1 MTSTFSGLEPLSP
14 LARALADK
22 RNTFEKTFGY
32 TTVED
37 LLFHFPRRYLDVA
50 DISPISALEIGED
63 ASVYARV
70 ERVSERR
77 MNTRKGFILEV
88 IVTDLHP
95 TSDSLLGD
103 SEELSLTF
111 FNGYQARKDLVPGA
125 VGVFSGELT
134 TYRNQRVLTQPE
146 YTLLADEEEAAARP
160 FPIYARKQNIAQER
174 IRTAV
179 STLLDQIDQDS
190 FPDPIPQEVLRKH
203 GYPDLVTAL
212 KTVHRP
218 DNVKDAHRARRRFAF
233 QEAFYLQ
240 ATLAERR
247 AANSEERAV
256 ARELKSGGVLEAFDA
271 SLPYQLTSGQQ
282 EVGDILSRDLAN
294 SKPMNRLLQGEVG
307 SGKTLVALRA
317 MLQVIDAGGQ
327 AVLVA
332 PTEVLAQQHAQSIAA
347 MLGPLGMAG
356 QLGGAE
362 TATSVE
368 LLTGSMGAAAKK
380 KALLN
385 IATGDAG
392 IIVGTHALFSDIVS
406 FFDLGL
412 VVIDEQHRFGVEQR
426 DTLRNRAEVTA
437 HMLVMT
443 ATPIPRTVAMTVF
456 GDLEPL
462 VLQGL
467 PSGRKPVKSFVVPT
481 WNKKWLTRMVERMS
495 EEVGAGHQVFV
506 VCPRITES
514 DSASK
519 NAEGKGG
526 DAAQAQ
532 RTTVDQ
538 MVAFLSNRPELKDAR
553 IAALHGQ
560 QHSELKSSTMDQFAR
575 HETDILVSTTVI
587 EVGVDIPNATIMAII
602 DAENFGTAQIHQLRG
617 RIGRGGLDGTC
628 FLVTSL
634 EQDHA
639 SFERLERIAS
649 ISDGFVLAE
658 EDLKVRREGNVLGT
672 EQAGSRS
679 TLKELRVMRDAALIS
694 QAREDA
700 EELIS
705 RGSLDSYAGLR
716 AAIDRWFDQDTQ
728 EYLER
733 G

>member
-1 MTSTFSGLEPLSP
+1 MTSTFAGLEPLSS
-14 LARALADK
+14 LSKALGDK

-32 TTVED
+32 TTVEE
-37 LLFHFPRRYLDVA
+37 LLYHFPRRYLDVA
-50 DISPISALEIGED
+50 DISPIASLEIGED
-63 ASVYARV
+63 ASIYAQV
-70 ERVSERR
+70 ERVSERK

-88 IVTDLHP
+88 IVTDLHQQQEQNFGIP
-95 TSDSLLGD
+95 
-103 SEELSLTF
+103 EELSLTF
-111 FNGYQARKDLVPGA
+111 FNGYQARKDLVPGV
-125 VGVFSGELT
+125 VGVFSGVLS
-134 TYRNQRVLTQPE
+134 TYKSQRVLTQPE

-160 FPIYARKQNIAQER
+160 FPIYSRKQNIAQER
-174 IRTAV
+174 IRSAI
-179 STLLDQIDQDS
+179 STLIDQIDQDS
-190 FPDPIPQEVLRKH
+190 FPDPIPENILRKH
-203 GYPDLVTAL
+203 GYSDLVTSL

-218 DNVKDAHRARRRFAF
+218 ENVKDAYRARRRFAF

-247 AANSEERAV
+247 AANAQERAI
-256 ARELKSGGVLEAFDA
+256 ARTKIADGILQEFDA
-271 SLPYQLTSGQQ
+271 QLPYQLTEGQQ
-282 EVGDILSRDLAN
+282 KVGDILAKDLAQTQ
-294 SKPMNRLLQGEVG
+294 PMNRLLQGEVG

-347 MLGPLGMAG
+347 MLGPMGRAG
-356 QLGGAE
+356 QLDGADK
-362 TATSVE
+362 ATRVE
-368 LLTGSMGAAAKK
+368 LLTGSMGATAKK
-380 KALLN
+380 RALLN

-392 IIVGTHALFSDIVS
+392 IIIGTHALFSDNVS

-426 DTLRNRAEVTA
+426 DTLRNRAETTP

-462 VLQGL
+462 VLEGL

-481 WNKKWLTRMVERMS
+481 WNKKWLDRMIQVMS
-495 EEVGAGHQVFV
+495 EEVAAGHQVFV
-506 VCPRITES
+506 VCPRISET
-514 DSASK
+514 DNGSK
-519 NAEGKGG
+519 SSEN
-526 DAAQAQ
+526 QSAQ

-538 MVAFLSNRPELKDAR
+538 MFAFLSNRPELKDVR

-560 QHSELKSSTMDQFAR
+560 LHSDIKTDTMDQFAR
-575 HETDILVSTTVI
+575 HQTDILVSTTVI
-587 EVGVDIPNATIMAII
+587 EVGVDIPNATIMAVI

-617 RIGRGGLDGTC
+617 RIGRGGLEGTC

-634 EQDHA
+634 ERDHA
-639 SFERLERIAS
+639 SLERLERIAS

-658 EDLKVRREGNVLGT
+658 EDLKNRREGNVLGT
-672 EQAGSRS
+672 EQAGTRS
-679 TLKELRVMRDAALIS
+679 TLKELRVMRDAKLIG
-694 QAREDA
+694 QAKEDA
-700 EELIS
+700 EELVS
-705 RGSLDSYAGLR
+705 RGSLDAYPGLR
-716 AAIDRWFDQDTQ
+716 AAIDRWFDADTQ

>member
-1 MTSTFSGLEPLSP
+1 MKSTFGGLQPLSP
-14 LARALADK
+14 LSKALGDK

-50 DISPISALEIGED
+50 DISPIDSLEIGED
-63 ASVYARV
+63 ASVYAQV

-77 MNTRKGFILEV
+77 MSTRKGFILEV
-88 IVTDLHP
+88 IVTDLHQSRADEYGIP
-95 TSDSLLGD
+95 
-103 SEELSLTF
+103 EELSLTF
-111 FNGYQARKDLVPGA
+111 FNGYQARKDLVPGV
-125 VGVFSGELT
+125 VGVFSGVLS
-134 TYRNQRVLTQPE
+134 TYKSQRVLTQPE

-160 FPIYARKQNIAQER
+160 FPIYSRKQNIAQEK
-174 IRTAV
+174 IRSAI
-179 STLLDQIDQDS
+179 STLLDQIDSDS
-190 FPDPIPQEVLRKH
+190 FPDPIPEGVLGKH
-203 GYPDLVTAL
+203 GYSDLVTSL

-218 DNVKDAHRARRRFAF
+218 ENVKDAYRARRRFAF
-233 QEAFYLQ
+233 QEALYLQ
-240 ATLAERR
+240 LTLAERR
-247 AANSEERAV
+247 AANSEQRAV
-256 ARELKSGGVLEAFDA
+256 ARTQKANGILSEFDEQ
-271 SLPYQLTSGQQ
+271 LPYELTPGQQ
-282 EVGDILSRDLAN
+282 KVGKILAEDL
-294 SKPMNRLLQGEVG
+294 SKIHPMNCLLQGEVG

-332 PTEVLAQQHAQSIAA
+332 PTEVLAQQHAQSMAA
-347 MLGPLGMAG
+347 MLGPLGLAG
-356 QLGGAE
+356 QLGAADK
-362 TATSVE
+362 ATRVE
-368 LLTGSMGAAAKK
+368 LLTGSMGMAAKRQ
-380 KALLN
+380 ALLN

-392 IIVGTHALFSDIVS
+392 IIIGTHALFSDNVS

-426 DTLRNRAEVTA
+426 DTLRNRAETTP

-462 VLQGL
+462 VLEGL

-481 WNKKWLTRMVERMS
+481 WNKKWLDRMIQVIS
-495 EEVGAGHQVFV
+495 EEVAAGHQVFV
-506 VCPRITES
+506 VCPRISES
-514 DSASK
+514 DNGAK
-519 NAEGKGG
+519 NSET
-526 DAAQAQ
+526 QPAQ

-538 MVAFLSNRPELKDAR
+538 MSAYLSNRPELKNAR

-560 QHSELKSSTMDQFAR
+560 LHSDIKTETMDQFAR

-634 EQDHA
+634 ERDHA
-639 SFERLERIAS
+639 SLERLERIAS
-649 ISDGFVLAE
+649 ITDGFVLAE
-658 EDLKVRREGNVLGT
+658 EDLKTRREGNVLGA
-672 EQAGSRS
+672 EQAGTRS
-679 TLKELRVMRDAALIS
+679 TLKELRVMRDAKLIG
-694 QAREDA
+694 QAKEDA
-700 EELIS
+700 EELVN
-705 RGSLDSYAGLR
+705 RGGLDTYPELR
-716 AAIDRWFDQDTQ
+716 AAIDRWFDANTQ

>member
-1 MTSTFSGLEPLSP
+1 MTSTFAGLEPLSS
-14 LARALADK
+14 LSKALGDK

-32 TTVED
+32 TTVEE
-37 LLFHFPRRYLDVA
+37 LLYHFPRRYLDVA
-50 DISPISALEIGED
+50 DISPIASLEIGED
-63 ASVYARV
+63 ASIYAQV
-70 ERVSERR
+70 ERVSERK

-88 IVTDLHP
+88 IVTDLHQQQEQNFGIP
-95 TSDSLLGD
+95 
-103 SEELSLTF
+103 EELSLTF
-111 FNGYQARKDLVPGA
+111 FNGYQARKDLVPGV
-125 VGVFSGELT
+125 VGVFSGVLS
-134 TYRNQRVLTQPE
+134 TYKSQRVLTQPE

-160 FPIYARKQNIAQER
+160 FPIYSRKQNIAQER
-174 IRTAV
+174 IRSAI
-179 STLLDQIDQDS
+179 STLIDQIDQDS
-190 FPDPIPQEVLRKH
+190 FPDPIPENILRKH
-203 GYPDLVTAL
+203 GYSDLVTSL

-218 DNVKDAHRARRRFAF
+218 ENVKDAYRARRRFAY

-247 AANSEERAV
+247 AANAQERAI
-256 ARELKSGGVLEAFDA
+256 ARTKIADGILQEFDA
-271 SLPYQLTSGQQ
+271 QLPYQLTEGQQ
-282 EVGDILSRDLAN
+282 KVGDILAKDLAQTQ
-294 SKPMNRLLQGEVG
+294 PMNRLLQGEVG

-347 MLGPLGMAG
+347 MLGPMGRAG
-356 QLGGAE
+356 QLDGADK
-362 TATSVE
+362 ATRVE
-368 LLTGSMGAAAKK
+368 LLTGSMGATAKK
-380 KALLN
+380 RALLN

-392 IIVGTHALFSDIVS
+392 IIIGTHALFSDNVS

-426 DTLRNRAEVTA
+426 DTLRNRAETTP

-462 VLQGL
+462 VLEGL

-481 WNKKWLTRMVERMS
+481 WNKKWLDRMIQVMS
-495 EEVGAGHQVFV
+495 EEVAAGHQVFV
-506 VCPRITES
+506 VCPRISET
-514 DSASK
+514 DNGSK
-519 NAEGKGG
+519 SSEN
-526 DAAQAQ
+526 QSAQ

-538 MVAFLSNRPELKDAR
+538 MFAFLSNRPELKDVR

-560 QHSELKSSTMDQFAR
+560 LHSDIKTDTMDQFAR
-575 HETDILVSTTVI
+575 HQTDILVSTTVI
-587 EVGVDIPNATIMAII
+587 EVGVDIPNATIMAVI

-617 RIGRGGLDGTC
+617 RIGRGGLEGTC

-634 EQDHA
+634 ERDHA
-639 SFERLERIAS
+639 SLERLERIAS

-658 EDLKVRREGNVLGT
+658 EDLKNRREGNVLGT
-672 EQAGSRS
+672 EQAGTRS
-679 TLKELRVMRDAALIS
+679 TLKELRVMRDAKLIG
-694 QAREDA
+694 QAKEDA
-700 EELIS
+700 EELVS
-705 RGSLDSYAGLR
+705 RGSLDAYPGLR
-716 AAIDRWFDQDTQ
+716 AAIDRWFDADTQ